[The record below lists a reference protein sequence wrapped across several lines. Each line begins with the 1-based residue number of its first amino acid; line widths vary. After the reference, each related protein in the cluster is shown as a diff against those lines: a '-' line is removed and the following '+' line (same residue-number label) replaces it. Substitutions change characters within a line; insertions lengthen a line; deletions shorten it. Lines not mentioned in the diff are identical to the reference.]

1 MIDKNNEILLKGEII
16 ELDNPEVSYK
26 NYERVFWNKG
36 GLPARTCKW
45 RVIQD
50 ISEGNEDSKLPMKKL
65 PWIKLRTAV
74 RSTNA
79 TSLI

>member
-36 GLPARTCKW
+36 GIPTRTFERW
-45 RVIQD
+45 VIQD
-50 ISEGNEDSKLPMKKL
+50 IPESNEDSELPMKKL
-65 PWIKLRTAV
+65 PWIKLRAAV
-74 RSTNA
+74 RSTNS